1 MEKLILK
8 CGRYIPP
15 VAGDAESRVKSLET
29 YLASLTQELE
39 FLAGELDCALE
50 ALGSASAEETSAEAA
65 ILSENR
71 EEESV

>member
-29 YLASLTQELE
+29 YLARLTQELE
-39 FLAGELDCALE
+39 FLVGELDRVLE
-50 ALGSASAEETSAEAA
+50 ALGSGSSEETSAETV

-71 EEESV
+71 EEGSV

>member
-15 VAGDAESRVKSLET
+15 AAGDAEQRVKSLES
-29 YLASLTQELE
+29 YLAGLTQELE
-39 FLAGELDCALE
+39 FLVGELDRTLE
-50 ALGSASAEETSAEAA
+50 AMGSAAAHETAAEAV

-71 EEESV
+71 EEGSV

>member
-15 VAGDAESRVKSLET
+15 ATGDTEQRVKSLET
-29 YLASLTQELE
+29 YLAGLTQELE
-39 FLAGELDCALE
+39 FLVGELDRTLE
-50 ALGSASAEETSAEAA
+50 AMGSAAAHETVAEAV

-71 EEESV
+71 EEGSV